1 MNRRKFL
8 KKGSRGAA
16 GLSAASLVPA
26 AALTACAQDKKKE
39 AASAVNKPHVI
50 ATWNVPNATAEAWK
64 ALQEGQSALD
74 AVERGTKVE
83 EADTKNQSVGKGG
96 RPDRDGQVTL
106 DACIMDHQGNC
117 GAVVYLQN
125 ITHAVSVAR
134 KVMEETPHVMLAGD
148 GAEKFAYEQGFQKEN
163 LLTEASEK
171 GWKEWLE
178 TAEYKP
184 VINIENHDTIGMLA
198 LDEEGNL
205 SGACTT
211 SGMAFKM
218 AGRVGDSPIIGA
230 GLFVDNEVGAA
241 TATGMGEE
249 VVKTVGSFLVVE
261 LMRQGY
267 SPQKAC
273 EEAINRIVKNNPRYK
288 DIQVGYIAL
297 NKQGEYGGYCIHPGF
312 SYRVYQESGHENFP
326 GPSYL

>member
-16 GLSAASLVPA
+16 GMSAASLVPA
-26 AALTACAQDKKKE
+26 AALTACAQDEKKV
-39 AASAVNKPHVI
+39 AASAVNKPLVI

-74 AVERGTKVE
+74 AVERGTKIE

-178 TAEYKP
+178 TAEYQP

-198 LDEEGNL
+198 LDQEGNL

>member
-39 AASAVNKPHVI
+39 AASAVNKPLVI